1 MGEGLELSVELH
13 LMLEGLRGKLELS
26 EELMWLVSQLAVDM
40 KS

>member
-1 MGEGLELSVELH
+1 MRLRGE
-13 LMLEGLRGKLELS
+13 MAEGLRGKLELS